1 MKQLIALL
9 LMISVIIISWSSW
22 SKNEVTNE
30 AKAYSLSSP
39 IASHSL
45 LSPVWE
51 TQNVDEGLGFIQA
64 KVINEKNKFFEF
76 SIIFND
82 KLQQIIA
89 FFTHSDTKNSN
100 VINGNFLSYS
110 NDETTKDACKDS

>member
-9 LMISVIIISWSSW
+9 LITSVVIISWSSCA
-22 SKNEVTNE
+22 KNEAANE
-30 AKAYSLSSP
+30 NKAYSLSSP

-51 TQNVDEGLGFIQA
+51 AQQADEGLSFIQA
-64 KVINEKNKFFEF
+64 KVIKEKNKFFEF
-76 SIIFND
+76 SIMFND

-89 FFTHSDTKNSN
+89 FFTRSDVKESN
-100 VINGNFLSYS
+100 VLNNNLLSYS
-110 NDETTKDACKDS
+110 NHDATRNACKDS